1 MENGMN
7 RRIVFMGTPAFAVP
21 TLEALASSQFRV
33 AAVYTQPDRPSGR
46 GRKLV
51 ASPVKEFA
59 ISRDIPVYQ
68 PESLRPQEVQ
78 DRLAALRPDV
88 IVVAAYGLILPRT
101 VLAIPTSGALNIHPS
116 LLPRH
121 RGPSPIANALLEG
134 DDVTGVAI
142 MLVRPRVDSGPVLS
156 SRSLR
161 IGPEDTTGSLTDEL
175 ALIGAGLLMETLGP
189 WLDGRVQPEPQDEA
203 LATYSRMIS
212 KGDAEIDWQLPA
224 LQIWRQV
231 RAFHPWPGASTL
243 WRGKR
248 LKVLKSEPISEGPE
262 ARPGEVVQWKNQ
274 NGDMV
279 LAVGTGKGLL
289 GLFRVQLEGRRE
301 TDAESFA
308 LGHREFVGA
317 LLPS

>member
-1 MENGMN
+1 MN

-21 TLEALASSQFRV
+21 TLEALAFSRFLV

-51 ASPVKEFA
+51 PSPVNEFA
-59 ISRDIPVYQ
+59 VSRDIPVYQ
-68 PESLRPQEVQ
+68 PESLRPQVVQ
-78 DRLAALRPDV
+78 DQLTALRPDV
-88 IVVAAYGLILPRT
+88 IVVAAYGLILPRP
-101 VLAIPTSGALNIHPS
+101 VLDIPTFGALNIHPS

-142 MLVRPRVDSGPVLS
+142 MLVQPRVDSGPMLS

-161 IGPEDTTGSLTDEL
+161 IGPQDTAGSLTGEL
-175 ALIGAGLLMETLGP
+175 ALMGAGLLMETLTP
-189 WLDGRVQPEPQDEA
+189 WLDGRVQPRPQDEA
-203 LATYSRMIS
+203 LATYSRLIS
-212 KGDAEIDWQLPA
+212 KGDAEIDWRLPA

-231 RAFHPWPGASTL
+231 RAYHPWPGAGTL

-248 LKVLKSEPISEGPE
+248 LKVLKSEPIPEGTE
-262 ARPGEVVQWKNQ
+262 ARPGEVVQWKNR
-274 NGDMV
+274 NGGV
-279 LAVGTGKGLL
+279 APAVGTGEGLL
-289 GLFRVQLEGRRE
+289 GLCRVQLEGRRE
-301 TDAESFA
+301 TDAGSFA
-308 LGHREFVGA
+308 LGRRDFVGA